1 MTELSVSSSESGDSS
16 SNTNATQSLY
26 ANHDVPW
33 LHNFMHNH
41 HSNLVKTALFFCG
54 LTLLFPL
61 RIGLNGASFCLKRFK
76 LDEEIF
82 SVYVNRFH
90 NAMEMGCMIAVTL
103 GNIYVLSCGKFM
115 EEISIVINWI
125 TFVFEIVLLF
135 VFISGG
141 QLGRLTLFYW
151 SLVASTFIYG
161 LNQVCAFRIGGKG
174 IVYFMAAMPISG
186 ILTSIMQ
193 FSFTRLFG
201 DRNVYDTDLL
211 VIAFQLGV
219 FIFISLITASVWTLA
234 YLEQIV
240 KNKNSNDK
248 DVSNSNNCKNSDSGK
263 IRVEQNSSD
272 MKKIENGRK
281 NDKKNCSFTANA
293 ISGMLMCIIGLGIIY
308 AIYPAIAPG
317 QLVTFQYV
325 QKIEMVNMIISAL
338 PSLIIAII
346 SETTK
351 NGPDKPWTE
360 SNSFWHGFIVFV
372 IIEVIV
378 GIMFIISLH
387 YKDTALS
394 RAILRNPLMASFL
407 TITYFVCHII
417 AIGVGFPGVEANSN
431 GTVATVNLF
440 LSLLV
445 MNTFELLGEGYI
457 VEYKKYSVRN
467 WPTDGMTVSE
477 ALQFWIRKASFNAW
491 LSLKSSVTTDV
502 RKKLLESVT

>member
-1 MTELSVSSSESGDSS
+1 MSGSSDSS
-16 SNTNATQSLY
+16 SQNSNSSTSTDVSKSDYKDHN
-26 ANHDVPW
+26 VPW
-33 LHNFMHNH
+33 LHRFMHH
-41 HSNLVKTALFFCG
+41 HHDGLVKAALFLAG
-54 LTLLFPL
+54 LALLFPL

-82 SVYVNRFH
+82 SVYVNRVH
-90 NAMEMGCMIAVTL
+90 NAMEMGCMIGVTL
-103 GNIYVLSCGKFM
+103 GNIYVLSCEKYM
-115 EEISIVINWI
+115 EAISIGINWI

-141 QLGRLTLFYW
+141 QLGKLTLFYW

-161 LNQVCAFRIGGKG
+161 LNQVCAFKIGGEA
-174 IVYFMAAMPISG
+174 IVYYMAAMPISG
-186 ILTSIMQ
+186 ILTAIMQ

-219 FIFISLITASVWTLA
+219 FIFISLISACVWTLA
-234 YLEQIV
+234 YIEQIS
-240 KNKNSNDK
+240 KNKKSKDK
-248 DVSNSNNCKNSDSGK
+248 NEPKSKNCKNSNSGK
-263 IRVEQNSSD
+263 IIQ
-272 MKKIENGRK
+272 ENGPEGK
-281 NDKKNCSFTANA
+281 ETNSGENKGKKNCRFTPNA

-325 QKIEMVNMIISAL
+325 QKIEMVNMIVSAL

-346 SETTK
+346 SEATE
-351 NGPDKPWTE
+351 NGPNKEWTG

-372 IIEVIV
+372 VIEIVV

-457 VEYKKYSVRN
+457 VEYKKYSIRN
-467 WPTDGMTVSE
+467 WPTDGMTIGE
-477 ALQFWIRKASFNAW
+477 ALKFWIRKASFNAW